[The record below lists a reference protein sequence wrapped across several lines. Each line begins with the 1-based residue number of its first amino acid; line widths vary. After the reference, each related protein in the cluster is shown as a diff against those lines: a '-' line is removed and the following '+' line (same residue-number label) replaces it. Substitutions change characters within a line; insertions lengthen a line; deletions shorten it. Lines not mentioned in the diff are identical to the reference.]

1 MKITLDPERMTHKL
15 ELNSSEL
22 AVILASVKLATVHV
36 EPEDEGGLELY
47 RVRNQFIERFGR

>member
-22 AVILASVKLATVHV
+22 AVILASVKLAAVYV

-47 RVRNQFIERFGR
+47 HVRNQFIEKFGR